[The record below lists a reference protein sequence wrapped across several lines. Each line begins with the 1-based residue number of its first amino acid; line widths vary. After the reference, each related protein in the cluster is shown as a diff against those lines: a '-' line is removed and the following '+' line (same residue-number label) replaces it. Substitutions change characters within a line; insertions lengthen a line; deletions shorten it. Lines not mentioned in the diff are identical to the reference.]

1 MMFCLC
7 KQDKFLAVSFA
18 RPYNV
23 AMQKIIKSAP
33 YLQEALHKCFRRID
47 EHCFIQDEA
56 MLSRLEEDGL
66 VYVLVDN
73 KRVYG
78 YIVLSRNCRLLYEDY
93 EDDAYTSM
101 LDELGIY
108 EDDKAAIIGF
118 GVDPAVPYEPY
129 LKLLMDFAKSKYDHA
144 TLLMRFVGS
153 PSKQMIESLKK
164 QHFSF
169 YQDYGC
175 YKYRKDGLS
184 SRGW

>member
-1 MMFCLC
+1 
-7 KQDKFLAVSFA
+7 
-18 RPYNV
+18 
-23 AMQKIIKSAP
+23 MQKIIKSAP

-47 EHCFIQDEA
+47 ETCFIQDEA
-56 MLSRLEEDGL
+56 TLSHLEEEGL

-93 EDDAYTSM
+93 EDDAFTAM

-108 EDDKAAIIGF
+108 DDDKAAILGF
-118 GVDPAVPYEPY
+118 GIDPAVPYDSY
-129 LKLLMDFAKSKYDHA
+129 LKLLLDFAKSKYDHA
-144 TLLMRFVGS
+144 TLLMRFNDAIPESV
-153 PSKQMIESLKK
+153 KASLKK
-164 QHFSF
+164 QHIHF

-175 YKYRKDGLS
+175 YKYQKDGLA